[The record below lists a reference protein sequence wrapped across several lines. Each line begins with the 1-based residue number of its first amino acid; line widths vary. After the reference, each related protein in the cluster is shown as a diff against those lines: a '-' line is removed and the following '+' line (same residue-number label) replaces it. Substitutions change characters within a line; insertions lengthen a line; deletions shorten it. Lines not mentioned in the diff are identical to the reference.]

1 MKADLRTAVPADVPA
16 ILDLWRAAGHRPSV
30 SDRPDAL
37 RALLAEPNAR
47 LFVAVRDAAVAG
59 TALIGFDGWRANVY
73 RVVTTP
79 GETGRDLP
87 RALIQACLDW
97 AAERRLTRVAAFL
110 DGNPSTHALWRDAGF
125 RTDPDTHR
133 FTCDLENPD
142 D

>member
-1 MKADLRTAVPADVPA
+1 MNADLRPAVAADVPA
-16 ILDLWRAAGHRPSV
+16 ILGLWQAAGHRRSV
-30 SDRPDAL
+30 SDHPDAL
-37 RALLAEPNAR
+37 RALLAEPNAC
-47 LFVAVRDAAVAG
+47 LVVAVRADAVAG

-73 RVVTTP
+73 RVVTVP

-110 DGNPSTHALWRDAGF
+110 DGNPSTHALWQAAGF
-125 RTDPDTHR
+125 RPDPDTHR
-133 FTCDLENPD
+133 FTCDLENRD